1 MWIRLLRVSPL
12 IRGNLYE
19 ASDSCFYFYR
29 VYGSLFI
36 RGLQP
41 AGFSR
46 PRTRCGS
53 CHGAGADRN
62 RGKNLVTSIYLN
74 YRLFDTLLE
83 ALLLLVSVIGVTQ
96 FSSLALTERQ
106 FTSANHMPDGDG
118 RKASAIMAGSLG
130 PVYFLMGLLG
140 VYIIV
145 TGMDGPGGG
154 FQGGA
159 VLAAL
164 LINAH
169 FAAGRLLLSRE
180 KAEKMEKLLY
190 VLLLA
195 ASMAFFLFSGGWDTG
210 GHRFYLTLMN
220 VLIGLKVCSGLWLI
234 YLSFLS
240 GGDMQ

>member
-1 MWIRLLRVSPL
+1 MKQRTPAL
-12 IRGNLYE
+12 
-19 ASDSCFYFYR
+19 
-29 VYGSLFI
+29 LFI
-36 RGLQP
+36 LLMGALLFAGYCLLGTPGPARSAEAVIERGQ
-41 AGFSR
+41 AE
-46 PRTRCGS
+46 T
-53 CHGAGADRN
+53 GAI
-62 RGKNLVTSIYLN
+62 NLVTSIYLN

-106 FTSANHMPDGDG
+106 YNSANHIPEAAD
-118 RKASAIMAGSLG
+118 RRPSPIMAGSLG

-140 VYIIV
+140 AYITV

-169 FAAGRLLLSRE
+169 FAAGRCLLPAK
-180 KAEKMEKLLY
+180 KAERMEKLLY

-195 ASMAFFLFSGGWDTG
+195 GSMVFFLFSGRWDTG

-220 VLIGLKVCSGLWLI
+220 VLIGLKVCTGLWLI

>member
-1 MWIRLLRVSPL
+1 MKHRIHAFIFIVFMGAFLFAGYSLLGSPGPARVAEAVME
-12 IRGNLYE
+12 RGQIE
-19 ASDSCFYFYR
+19 
-29 VYGSLFI
+29 
-36 RGLQP
+36 
-41 AGFSR
+41 
-46 PRTRCGS
+46 T
-53 CHGAGADRN
+53 GA
-62 RGKNLVTSIYLN
+62 KNLVTSIYLN

-195 ASMAFFLFSGGWDTG
+195 ASMAFCLFSGGWDTG